1 MQSQHQQQESIL
13 NSKSTNTAS
22 TMSFPSKMLSASLR
36 PQSVAMPSPVI
47 INSWQVMG
55 EPFDLESRYKVYE
68 YLGSGAYGVVCAAH
82 DSLHHRVV
90 AIKKCKRIFQSRTLA
105 KRTLR
110 EIRLLRLLR
119 HENVISIL
127 TVLKPRD
134 HLNFNEVY
142 IVFDLMETDLAQVI
156 RSPQVLQPEHVQ
168 YFIFQILRG
177 VEYLHS
183 LGIVH
188 RDLK

>member
-1 MQSQHQQQESIL
+1 MMPEESI
-13 NSKSTNTAS
+13 NKNVSSFQSKVSS
-22 TMSFPSKMLSASLR
+22 GLISR
-36 PQSVAMPSPVI
+36 PHSITMPSPVT

-55 EPFDLESRYKVYE
+55 EPFDLEAKFKLYE
-68 YLGSGAYGVVCAAH
+68 YLGSGAYGVVVAAD
-82 DSLHHRVV
+82 DSTNQRVV
-90 AIKKCKRIFQSRTLA
+90 AIKKCKKVFQSRTLA

-119 HENVISIL
+119 HDNVISIL

-134 HLNFNEVY
+134 RFNFNEIY
-142 IVFDLMETDLAQVI
+142 IVFELMETDLAQVI
-156 RSPQVLQPEHVQ
+156 RSPQILQPEHIQ

>member
-1 MQSQHQQQESIL
+1 MPEESGMP
-13 NSKSTNTAS
+13 NSLPGKVS
-22 TMSFPSKMLSASLR
+22 SLR
-36 PQSVAMPSPVI
+36 PHVISMPSPVVM
-47 INSWQVMG
+47 NSWQVMG

-82 DSLHHRVV
+82 DSLNQRVV
-90 AIKKCKRIFQSRTLA
+90 AIKKCKKVFQSRTLA

-119 HENVISIL
+119 HENVIPIL

-134 HLNFNEVY
+134 RLNFNEVY
-142 IVFDLMETDLAQVI
+142 VVFELMETDLAQVI
-156 RSPQVLQPEHVQ
+156 RSPQVLQPEHIQ